1 MKPHIKEVLIGLVIG
16 LVANLAGIYLYIYF
30 FSEQSLEVTLQA
42 SVEDGFLGSLIALG
56 AILNLLTFFVFLKKR
71 QVYRARGVLLATL
84 IAALAI
90 LISKFYG

>member
-84 IAALAI
+84 IAALTI